1 MRKVKLYIAIS
12 LDGKIAKPDGNLDW
26 LHNVPNP
33 DKTDHGYAAFLSAVD
48 TTLMGN
54 KTYKEVLGFGI
65 EWPYGNLTNYVFTR
79 NSDLKDDGR
88 VKFISSDIVSFVAQ
102 LKEQEG
108 KDIWLIGGGE
118 INTILLNAGLI
129 DEMLVFV
136 MPVVIGKG
144 ISIFE
149 GDVNEA
155 QLKLADVHQYGS
167 GAVRLTY
174 MK

>member
-12 LDGKIAKPDGNLDW
+12 LDGRIAKPDGNLDW
-26 LHNVPNP
+26 LHSVPNP
-33 DKTDHGYAAFLSAVD
+33 DNTDHGYAEFISGVD

-54 KTYKEVLGFGI
+54 RTYKEVLGFGV
-65 EWPYGNLTNYVFTR
+65 EWPYRDKTNYVFTR
-79 NSDLKDDGR
+79 QKDLRDNEQVKYVNDDIPG
-88 VKFISSDIVSFVAQ
+88 FVRK
-102 LKEQEG
+102 LKEQDG

-118 INTILLNAGLI
+118 INTVLLNAGLI

-144 ISIFE
+144 IAIFE
-149 GDVNEA
+149 GDVAET
-155 QLKLADVHQYGS
+155 QLKLKDVLQYAS

-174 MK
+174 VK